1 MQSTDLNVKFK
12 DFEILNVI
20 QMSREHN
27 SQRLIT
33 IGLRCEMLDSKKIE
47 MIQIMPRERDTYE
60 VDTYIKDLLTGIKT
74 FETIRDGIKDGSISR
89 DLTFEQLGQY
99 ITDEFETFDVRYQK
113 GEEYGIKFIIVNEER
128 NRHHARNTCNLTYH
142 CSSSQ
147 CNSSHRYGRKNEHK
161 TRS

>member
-33 IGLRCEMLDSKKIE
+33 IGLRCEMLDSKEIE
-47 MIQIMPRERDTYE
+47 MIWIMPRERDTCE
-60 VDTYIKDLLTGIKT
+60 VDTYIKDLVTGIKT

-89 DLTFEQLGQY
+89 ELTFDQLGQY
-99 ITDEFETFDVRYQK
+99 ITDEFETFDVRY
-113 GEEYGIKFIIVNEER
+113 
-128 NRHHARNTCNLTYH
+128 
-142 CSSSQ
+142 
-147 CNSSHRYGRKNEHK
+147 
-161 TRS
+161 